1 MHRLPTKCC
10 WDLQVNRA
18 DVGAKLALIWGWGV
32 KDATVP
38 FSPGPSS
45 PAQRW
50 QGQGLPWFICPLAL
64 NLSGCLLLAGKC
76 HLSLVLP
83 GLCRA
88 ISSLWCSLKWFTLSY
103 WESLLYSR
111 DAGCKEKCHR
121 LWHRFQPTQSWQDLS
136 IREDKFFFFMAV
148 LIKTRIPSPPFASP
162 THSILLP
169 FIL

>member
-1 MHRLPTKCC
+1 MCTAHPQSAAEICRCTGLMLGLSWP
-10 WDLQVNRA
+10 WFG
-18 DVGAKLALIWGWGV
+18 VGAWRMSRCPSLLVPPALLRDGRV
-32 KDATVP
+32 RV
-38 FSPGPSS
+38 
-45 PAQRW
+45 
-50 QGQGLPWFICPLAL
+50 CPD
-64 NLSGCLLLAGKC
+64 LSEPLWVLAGKC

-88 ISSLWCSLKWFTLSY
+88 ISSLWCSLQWFTVSY
-103 WESLLYSR
+103 GESLLYSR
-111 DAGCKEKCHR
+111 DTGCKEKCHR

-148 LIKTRIPSPPFASP
+148 LIKTRIPSAPFASP